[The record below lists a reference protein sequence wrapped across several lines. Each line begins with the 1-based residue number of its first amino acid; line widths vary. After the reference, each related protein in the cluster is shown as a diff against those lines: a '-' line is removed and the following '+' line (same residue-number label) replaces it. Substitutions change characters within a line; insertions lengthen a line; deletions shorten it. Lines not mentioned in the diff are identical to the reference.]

1 MVLAMKTVYS
11 IGHST
16 RTAEEFIAVLA
27 QAGVRV
33 LADVR
38 AYPASR
44 RHPQFGRE
52 ALEQALA
59 ASGIR
64 YLWLGAA
71 LGGHRQAQTDSVNT
85 ALAPAW
91 RGYADHMRAPRFLE
105 GLARLE
111 ECALT
116 EPLAMMCAERNPD
129 DCHRQFIADQL
140 VSRGWKVMHLIG
152 ADEKRE
158 HHLHAAARET
168 DLGLIYPGPSS
179 QQLGLGF

>member
-1 MVLAMKTVYS
+1 MKTLYS

-16 RTAEEFIAVLA
+16 RTADEFIAVLEGD
-27 QAGVRV
+27 GVRLLV
-33 LADVR
+33 DVR

-59 ASGIR
+59 SRGIG

-71 LGGHRQAQTDSVNT
+71 LGGHRNPKPDSANM

-91 RGYADHMRAPRFLE
+91 RGYADHMGEARFHA
-105 GLARLE
+105 GIAQLE
-111 ECALT
+111 ERALT
-116 EPLAMMCAERNPD
+116 TPTAMMCAERNPD

-140 VSRGWKVMHLIG
+140 VTKGWKVMHLIG
-152 ADEKRE
+152 AKEKRE

-168 DLGLIYPGPSS
+168 ESGLIYPAAGA